1 MRQHLC
7 SLQHRLRGSAC
18 RIRGRYSQ
26 TVTSLKVADNRDT
39 KLNTSCSTRS
49 WFDRNI
55 IASGTHRA
63 MTTTT
68 TKTANPRRQGGANP
82 DTCTHNESKEDDF
95 IDNPCWGSPTQ
106 CDLLFLLSRMDHKA
120 SILFESPDYVVLS
133 KPPDLRMD
141 GPYPSTVHKLLTY
154 WYPPNSLRSNN
165 QDDVS
170 LLEAVSHLHQ
180 HNHLED
186 NELRPCHQLD
196 YATSGVL
203 LVARTSAAAAVAS
216 NLFEDRVPEKTY
228 LAVLEGHLPKADAAL
243 PSFSQEYI
251 DATLG
256 AIEAAYRHSRR
267 PQRNDTFQGFQPPHA
282 IFHKWKS
289 IKTIKKKKRKRPT
302 GISLSE
308 DQWQEIY
315 KPIKAAVIPD
325 SAIDTDWKQLSLEWR
340 KPFQQAADIHNDLFR
355 KALAAQAQNSKASA
369 PTLPTVFRGID
380 DQCLYM
386 FAPLAQV
393 PHDFSM
399 RVPSTIDETDR
410 LAQWHGPP
418 DLDYKPSLT
427 KCEILEQTVYKG
439 QPVTKV
445 KLSPKTGRRH
455 QLRVHTALVG
465 HAILGD
471 STYNTT
477 TVGDDQAAPRMC
489 LHAYSLAMP
498 ILGESKDWKVSAPDP
513 FPIQD
518 GLLKIVDF

>member
-7 SLQHRLRGSAC
+7 SLQHRLRESVG
-18 RIRGRYSQ
+18 RISGRYLQ
-26 TVTSLKVADNRDT
+26 TKTSLKVADKQYT
-39 KLNTSCSTRS
+39 KLTS

-55 IASGTHRA
+55 IIASGPLRA
-63 MTTTT
+63 MTTSTT
-68 TKTANPRRQGGANP
+68 DSTTSNKRRQGG
-82 DTCTHNESKEDDF
+82 TKSNESEQEDDF

-106 CDLLFLLSRMDHKA
+106 CDLLFLLSRMDRQA
-120 SILFESPDYVVLS
+120 SIIFESPNYVVLS

-154 WYPPNSLRSNN
+154 WYPPNSLRSNSNSN
-165 QDDVS
+165 QGDVS
-170 LLEAVSHLHQ
+170 LLEAVSNLHQ
-180 HNHLED
+180 HNSLED

-216 NLFEDRVPEKTY
+216 NLMEDRVPEKTY
-228 LAVLEGHLPKADAAL
+228 LAVLEGHVPDAHATL
-243 PSFSQEYI
+243 PSFSQEHI

-267 PQRNDTFQGFQPPHA
+267 PQRKNDTFQGFQPPHA

-289 IKTIKKKKRKRPT
+289 IKTSKKKKRKRPA

-315 KPIKAAVIPD
+315 KPIEAAVIPD
-325 SAIDTDWKQLSLEWR
+325 SIVDTDWKQVSLEWR
-340 KPFQQAADIHNDLFR
+340 KPFQQAADMHNDLLR
-355 KALAAQAQNSKASA
+355 KALAVEAQDSKASA
-369 PTLPTVFRGID
+369 PTLPTVFRGTD
-380 DQCLYM
+380 DQCLYI

-399 RVPSTIDETDR
+399 RVPCTIDDHDR
-410 LAQWHGPP
+410 LSQWHGPP
-418 DLDYKPSLT
+418 DSNLDYKPSLT
-427 KCEILEQTVYKG
+427 KCEILERTVYKG

-445 KLSPKTGRRH
+445 QLSPKTGRRH

-477 TVGDDQAAPRMC
+477 TVGNDQAAPRMC

-498 ILGESKDWKVSAPDP
+498 ILGEAKDWKVSAPDP
-513 FPIQD
+513 FPLQD
-518 GLLKIVDF
+518 GELKIVDF